1 MKAQVEIKIIK
12 ANGIEVY
19 ACLVNGVEITRAMS
33 EQGCR
38 LQVLKLFNKIK
49 VEQAAKKAE
58 AELTELK
65 AKIDNKKQV
74 KQLTYVA

>member
-1 MKAQVEIKIIK
+1 MKAQVQIKIIK
-12 ANGIEVY
+12 TNGIEVY

-38 LQVLKLFNKIK
+38 LQVLKLFNKVK
-49 VEQAAKKAE
+49 TQQAEATEQAKIA
-58 AELTELK
+58 ELK
-65 AKIDNKKQV
+65 AKFDNKKQV